1 MKTTTNGVNV
11 LSFTLAIN
19 KKVKEKDQVSYIS
32 CVSFNKTAEILNQYA
47 TKGSLVLVDGELQS
61 RSYEKDNR
69 TIYVTE
75 VVVGRVVLLDNKQ
88 KSDKVEVD
96 VPSSPRSQEML
107 LKADREKRE
116 KEIKETIDNTS
127 DLPF

>member
-1 MKTTTNGVNV
+1 
-11 LSFTLAIN
+11 
-19 KKVKEKDQVSYIS
+19 
-32 CVSFNKTAEILNQYA
+32 
-47 TKGSLVLVDGELQS
+47 VLVDGELQS
-61 RSYEKDNR
+61 RSYEKDGK
-69 TIYVTE
+69 TVYVTE
-75 VVVGRVVLLDNKQ
+75 VIVNRVVLLDNKQ

-116 KEIKETIDNTS
+116 KEIKETIDNSS

>member
-1 MKTTTNGVNV
+1 
-11 LSFTLAIN
+11 
-19 KKVKEKDQVSYIS
+19 
-32 CVSFNKTAEILNQYA
+32 
-47 TKGSLVLVDGELQS
+47 
-61 RSYEKDNR
+61 
-69 TIYVTE
+69 
-75 VVVGRVVLLDNKQ
+75 VVLLDNKQ